1 VWSFQ
6 ASCPHAASNEQ
17 LLVAWT
23 VDRASTRFSCFED
36 CCLFFRLLLL
46 LLLLQEYTKW
56 VASKKIMFCSGY
68 FELSTYYQVRRA
80 VTRHLQTARAALET
94 IVTAV
99 SLLLLHLKNH
109 HPRLD

>member
-1 VWSFQ
+1 MQQ
-6 ASCPHAASNEQ
+6 AISS
-17 LLVAWT
+17 
-23 VDRASTRFSCFED
+23 
-36 CCLFFRLLLL
+36 CLFLGRWTERALDFFVLKIVVCLFVCLLLL
-46 LLLLQEYTKW
+46 REYTKW

-99 SLLLLHLKNH
+99 LLLLLLLHLKNH

>member
-1 VWSFQ
+1 
-6 ASCPHAASNEQ
+6 
-17 LLVAWT
+17 
-23 VDRASTRFSCFED
+23 
-36 CCLFFRLLLL
+36 LFVRLLLL
-46 LLLLQEYTKW
+46 LLLLLLREYTKW

-99 SLLLLHLKNH
+99 LLLLLLLLLHLKKH